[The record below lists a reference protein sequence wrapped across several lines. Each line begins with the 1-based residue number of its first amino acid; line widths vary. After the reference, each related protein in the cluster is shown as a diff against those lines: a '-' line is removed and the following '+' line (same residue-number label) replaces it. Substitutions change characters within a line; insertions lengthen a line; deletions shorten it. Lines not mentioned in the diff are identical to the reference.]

1 MVKPD
6 SAKATLKCLAWLS
19 LAIVAFYWEF
29 VFTSQFSMLTAG
41 ETVNQAY
48 SWFHFWAESVRHGSV
63 PLWDPYAFG
72 GHSFIGEMQTAAFYP
87 LHLVFALFQAN
98 GNGLLSTRLYHL
110 YFVFT
115 HLLAAYFMFAL
126 IREMGLDRFPAL
138 LAGLIYSLGGF
149 VGVVQWPHLLESSVW
164 LPLQFLLMLRALQ
177 HHAMRRSIT
186 HAALAGLTLGL
197 SILAGGLHI
206 VMMQVIVLVSAAAY
220 YASRNRSAWWRST
233 AVVAALLI
241 TGLAAGAVQLLPSA
255 EYSARAIRFISG
267 TSLPA
272 TQKIPIGY
280 LVDSIFPRTLLSYL
294 IPYNFQGKLG
304 PGEVL
309 SPYLGFLPLL
319 LAIIG
324 FWKCRDRVWVRYA
337 AGLVL
342 IAFIFSLGA
351 SSLLYGLIYAL
362 VPLLW
367 MAREASRFLYMA
379 HFGLVVL
386 AAYGAQ
392 TLFCGTE
399 APLSWGSLNRVSLWL
414 AVLSGVILAVPYLS
428 GQPEL
433 KPWTEFSLLVII
445 LTYPVLRYIS
455 GARHS
460 ALSRFLAIAFIIFD
474 LHLFSST
481 AVNKIEIAR
490 NGTDQLERLIGM
502 RGAADFLKSQPEPFR
517 VQVVAEPALNIG
529 DSWGI
534 ETLNGGAVTLAVNY
548 MDLTGRGGPGSD
560 LLNVRYFLK
569 PASASD
575 PHPVYVDAN
584 WKIYVNPTAHPR
596 AWIEPGMTPAVVQ
609 EYSARHIAVKVSAVN
624 GGTLVLSELYYP
636 GWEARVNG
644 NPQRIDEVHRG
655 LRGIPIPQGESVVT
669 VDYAPLSVT
678 LGAILTVLTFAFTL
692 AAAAH
697 WVRR

>member
-6 SAKATLKCLAWLS
+6 STKATLKCLLWLS
-19 LAIVAFYWEF
+19 LAIVAFYWEL
-29 VFTSQFSMLTAG
+29 VFTSQFSMLTSG

-72 GHSFIGEMQTAAFYP
+72 GRSFIGEMQTAAFYP
-87 LHLVFALFQAN
+87 LHLVFALFPAN
-98 GNGLLSTRLYHL
+98 GNGLLPTRLYHL
-110 YFVFT
+110 YFVFA

-149 VGVVQWPHLLESSVW
+149 VGVVQWPHILESAVW

-177 HHAMRRSIT
+177 PHAMRRSLT
-186 HAALAGLTLGL
+186 YAALAGLTLGL

-220 YASRNRSAWWRST
+220 YASCNRSPWWRS
-233 AVVAALLI
+233 AAAAGVLAI

-255 EYSARAIRFISG
+255 EYSTRAIRFISG

-272 TQKIPIGY
+272 AQKIPIAY

-309 SPYLGFLPLL
+309 SPYLGVLPLL

-324 FWKCRDRVWVRYA
+324 FWKCRDQVWVRYA
-337 AGLVL
+337 AGLAF
-342 IAFIFSLGA
+342 IAFLFSLGA
-351 SSLLYGLIYAL
+351 PSLLYGLIYAL

-392 TLFCGTE
+392 TLFCGRE
-399 APLSWGSLNRVSLWL
+399 ASLSWAPLNRVLLWL
-414 AVLSGVILAVPYLS
+414 AVLSGVLLAVPYLS

-433 KPWTEFSLLVII
+433 KSWTEFSLLVII
-445 LTYPVLRYIS
+445 LTYPVLRYLS
-455 GARHS
+455 S
-460 ALSRFLAIAFIIFD
+460 AHRSAFSRFLVAAFIIFD
-474 LHLFSST
+474 LHLFSVT

-490 NGTDQLERLIGM
+490 KGTDQLERLIGM
-502 RGAADFLKSQPEPFR
+502 RGAADFLKAQPGPFR
-517 VQVVAEPALNIG
+517 VQVIAPPELNIG

-534 ETLNGGAVTLAVNY
+534 ETLNGGAVTLAANF
-548 MDLTGRGGPGSD
+548 MDLTGKGDGTN

-569 PASASD
+569 PASAAD
-575 PHPVYVDAN
+575 PNPVYADAN
-584 WKIYVNPTAHPR
+584 WKVYANPNAYPR

-609 EYSARHIAVKVSAVN
+609 DYSARHIAVKVSAVS
-624 GGTLVLSELYYP
+624 GGTLVLSELYYS

-644 NPQRIDEVHRG
+644 SPQSIDEVHGG
-655 LRGIPIPQGESVVT
+655 LRGIPIPQGESLVT
-669 VDYAPLSVT
+669 MDYAPFSVT

>member
-6 SAKATLKCLAWLS
+6 STKATLKCLLWLS
-19 LAIVAFYWEF
+19 LAIIVFYWEF
-29 VFTSQFSMLTAG
+29 VFTSQFSMLTGG

-63 PLWDPYAFG
+63 PLWDPYAFA

-87 LHLVFALFQAN
+87 LHLVFALFPAN

-110 YFVFT
+110 NFVFA

-149 VGVVQWPHLLESSVW
+149 VGVVQWPHILESAVW

-177 HHAMRRSIT
+177 PHAMRRSLT
-186 HAALAGLTLGL
+186 YAALAGLTLGL

-206 VMMQVIVLVSAAAY
+206 VMMQLIVLVSAAAY
-220 YASRNRSAWWRST
+220 YASRNRSPWRRS
-233 AVVAALLI
+233 AAVAAVLAI
-241 TGLAAGAVQLLPSA
+241 TSLAAGAVQLLPSA
-255 EYSARAIRFISG
+255 EYSTRAIRFISG

-272 TQKIPIGY
+272 TQKIPIAY

-309 SPYLGFLPLL
+309 SPYLGVLPLL

-324 FWKCRDRVWVRYA
+324 FWKCRDQVWVRYA
-337 AGLVL
+337 AGLAF
-342 IAFIFSLGA
+342 IAFLFSLGA
-351 SSLLYGLIYAL
+351 PSLLYGLIYAL
-362 VPLLW
+362 APLLW

-392 TLFCGTE
+392 TLFCGRE
-399 APLSWGSLNRVSLWL
+399 ASLSWAPVNRVLLWL
-414 AVLSGVILAVPYLS
+414 AVLSGVLLAVPYLS

-433 KPWTEFSLLVII
+433 RPWTELSLLVVI

-455 GARHS
+455 GVRHT
-460 ALSRFLAIAFIIFD
+460 AFSRFLAVAFIIFD
-474 LHLFSST
+474 LHLFSGT
-481 AVNKIEIAR
+481 ALNRIEIAR

-502 RGAADFLKSQPEPFR
+502 RGAADFLKSQQGPFR
-517 VQVVAEPALNIG
+517 VQVIAPPELNIG

-534 ETLNGGAVTLAVNY
+534 ETLNGGAVTLASNF
-548 MDLTGRGGPGSD
+548 MDLTRKGDGAD

-569 PASASD
+569 PASAAD
-575 PHPVYVDAN
+575 PNPIYTDAN
-584 WKIYVNPTAHPR
+584 WKIYANPNAYPR
-596 AWIEPGMTPAVVQ
+596 AWMEPGMTPAVVQ
-609 EYSARHIAVKVSAVN
+609 DYSARHIAVKVSAVS

-644 NPQRIDEVHRG
+644 IAQRIDEVHGG
-655 LRGIPIPQGESVVT
+655 LRGISIPQGESLVT
-669 VDYAPLSVT
+669 MDYAPFSVT